1 VSAERE
7 RLPLTER
14 VFGSFTAVSHWAG
27 SDLASRPDGREPRG
41 CGHPLGVLKALVFLL
56 VIVAFPVFVLPMV
69 LARLAQTGWTGIRYG
84 ASADMASGEAAR
96 WGHGALPLV
105 PAAGPDGEPVAEAAL
120 SIAVH
125 DPRFQADALAGW
137 AVMVTARLRQSLMT
151 GEPAPARTF
160 MANGLYRTHQALL
173 ELRTD
178 AGVSYTGQWRAVDA
192 AVIGTTRSALVE
204 QVWVRVSCQGWRW
217 ERHEPTGVT
226 LRGGPEDVSWSE
238 DLTFARAAGAV
249 TPPSGGVLASR
260 CPSCGAGLD
269 LDPGGACRYCRGV
282 VTAGRHDWVLVSWR
296 SEPW

>member
-1 VSAERE
+1 VPAERE

-14 VFGSFTAVSHWAG
+14 FSGSFTAVSHWAG
-27 SDLASRPDGREPRG
+27 RDFATRPDGREPRG
-41 CGHPLGVLKALVFLL
+41 CGHPLGVLRAIVFLL
-56 VIVAFPVFVLPMV
+56 VIVAFPLFVLPLM
-69 LARLAQTGWTGIRYG
+69 LARLARTGWTGIRYG
-84 ASADMASGEAAR
+84 ASVDMTSGGAAR
-96 WGHGALPLV
+96 WGHGALAPV
-105 PAAGPDGEPVAEAAL
+105 PALGPDGEPAAL
-120 SIAVH
+120 DIAVH

-137 AVMVTARLRQSLMT
+137 AVVVTAPRRQSLMT
-151 GEPAPARTF
+151 GDPDPARTF

-173 ELRTD
+173 ELRAD

-192 AVIGTTRSALVE
+192 AVIGTTRTALVE

-226 LRGGPEDVSWSE
+226 LRGGPEDVSWSQ

-249 TPPSGGVLASR
+249 TPPSGGLLASR

-269 LDPGGACRYCRGV
+269 LDPGGACRYCHGI
-282 VTAGRHDWVLVSWR
+282 VTAGRQDWVLVSWQ